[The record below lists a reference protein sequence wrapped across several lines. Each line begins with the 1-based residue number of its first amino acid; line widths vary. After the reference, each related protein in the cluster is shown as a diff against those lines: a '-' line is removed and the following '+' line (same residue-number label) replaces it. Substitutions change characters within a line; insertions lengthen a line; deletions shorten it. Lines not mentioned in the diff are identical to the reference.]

1 MIMNVDIHESYI
13 HMLLSECIISLKQNI
28 FRDGGSIVLS
38 AVTLLLCYSLNSIA
52 LSLGNITV

>member
-1 MIMNVDIHESYI
+1 MNVDIHESYI

-28 FRDGGSIVLS
+28 FRAGGSIVLS